1 MAGAEKPLDKQAL
14 LYCER
19 GVELLTD
26 LLSQLPTR
34 RFVHTLLEDKA
45 VLIKCKLSALH
56 SHPQGALRLPSSP
69 SWVLN
74 PPASE
79 CCVVME
85 PYILRATPDCII
97 DRYCNDRVQVP
108 CLIYPAL
115 HTLGPSH

>member
-1 MAGAEKPLDKQAL
+1 MSRIATDDEEMAGAEKALDKQSL

-56 SHPQGALRLPSSP
+56 SHPQGST
-69 SWVLN
+69 N
-74 PPASE
+74 PPLPKPVTMYSA
-79 CCVVME
+79 
-85 PYILRATPDCII
+85 I
-97 DRYCNDRVQVP
+97 
-108 CLIYPAL
+108 
-115 HTLGPSH
+115 

>member
-1 MAGAEKPLDKQAL
+1 MGSWVLSGGALWSLVQRALQSPAFPADDEAMGGAEPPLNKQAL

-56 SHPQGALRLPSSP
+56 SQLQGVHGPFSGPTLP
-69 SWVLN
+69 V
-74 PPASE
+74 
-79 CCVVME
+79 
-85 PYILRATPDCII
+85 IFK
-97 DRYCNDRVQVP
+97 
-108 CLIYPAL
+108 CLHI
-115 HTLGPSH
+115 

>member
-1 MAGAEKPLDKQAL
+1 MLADDEAMAGTEKPLNKQAL

-56 SHPQGALRLPSSP
+56 AHPQGAHAPSP
-69 SWVLN
+69 
-74 PPASE
+74 
-79 CCVVME
+79 
-85 PYILRATPDCII
+85 
-97 DRYCNDRVQVP
+97 
-108 CLIYPAL
+108 
-115 HTLGPSH
+115 LGA

>member
-1 MAGAEKPLDKQAL
+1 MRGVLCIQGPERCAESGAGRAGDEVMAGAEKSLDKQAL

-56 SHPQGALRLPSSP
+56 SHPQGAPRLSSAP
-69 SWVLN
+69 CWVLN

-79 CCVVME
+79 CCAVIK
-85 PYILRATPDCII
+85 PFNLRVTPDCL
-97 DRYCNDRVQVP
+97 R
-108 CLIYPAL
+108 
-115 HTLGPSH
+115 